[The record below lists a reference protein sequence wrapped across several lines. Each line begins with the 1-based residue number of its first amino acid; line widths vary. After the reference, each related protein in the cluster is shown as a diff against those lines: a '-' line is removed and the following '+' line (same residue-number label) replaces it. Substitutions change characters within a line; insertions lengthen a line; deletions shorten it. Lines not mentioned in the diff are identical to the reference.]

1 MHYTTNINPVN
12 KVLIIQTAFIGDVI
26 LSTAVGQKLA
36 EKYPNAKIH
45 YVVRKGNESL
55 VNGLSFVDHVW
66 VWNKKEKKTKNLFS
80 ILKKIRIEKYDH
92 VINLQR
98 FMSSGILT
106 AFSKG
111 KNKIGFKK
119 NPLSFL
125 FDRTVEHAIGN
136 GKHEVER
143 NQLLIK
149 DLTDGKATR
158 PIIEIPD
165 QLPKIAEEIIKDSF
179 ICIAPASVWF
189 TKQFPSS
196 KWIEFIEKL
205 PITLKIVMLG
215 APADSEIALKISEEC
230 KNHEIIDLC
239 GKVSL
244 IESAAIMKKAVMNY
258 VNDSAPLHLA
268 SAVNAPVRAVF
279 CSTVP
284 EFGFGPLSD
293 DSKIV
298 QITEKLTCRPCGL
311 HGKKECPIGTFEC
324 ALKVNTSE
332 MASEL
337 ENYLSKSN

>member
-1 MHYTTNINPVN
+1 MPYTINSISVN

-26 LSTAVGQKLA
+26 LSTAVGHKLA
-36 EKYPNAKIH
+36 IKYPNAKIH

-55 VNGLSFVDHVW
+55 VEELSFVDHVW
-66 VWNKKEKKTKNLFS
+66 VWDKKKKKTKNLFE
-80 ILKKIRIEKYDH
+80 ILKKIRTEKYDY

-106 AFSKG
+106 SFSKG
-111 KNKIGFKK
+111 RNKIGFKK

-125 FDRTVEHAIGN
+125 FDKTFEHAIGN

-143 NQLLIK
+143 NQLLIEG
-149 DLTDGKATR
+149 LTDDKASR
-158 PIIEIPD
+158 PVLEIPEN
-165 QLPKIAEEIIKDSF
+165 LPEITDEFIKDAF

-189 TKQFPSS
+189 TKQFPYS
-196 KWIEFIEKL
+196 KWIEFIDKL
-205 PITLKIVMLG
+205 PKTLKIVMLG
-215 APADSEIALKISEEC
+215 APADSKIALKISEEC
-230 KNHEIIDLC
+230 KNHKIIDLC

-244 IESAAIMKKAVMNY
+244 IASAAIMKKAVMNY

-293 DSKIV
+293 NSKIV
-298 QITEKLTCRPCGL
+298 QVSEKLACRPCGL

-324 ALKVNTSE
+324 ALKINTGK
-332 MASEL
+332 MANEL
-337 ENYLSKSN
+337 ENYLSKKK